1 MRFRVMRFRVMRF
14 RVMRFRVMR
23 FRAPSAAP
31 ASGVMAGG
39 DVPAV
44 TAVPPLPPLGASGEW
59 GIGHPSVESQRA
71 GVDYL
76 ILIAMEQAAARRC
89 PPTGSAETDRADDTG
104 RAGPGAGLP
113 GADGDGTPE
122 AYRHI

>member
-1 MRFRVMRFRVMRF
+1 MRFRFMRF

-31 ASGVMAGG
+31 HSGVMAGG
-39 DVPAV
+39 GVPAV
-44 TAVPPLPPLGASGEW
+44 TAVPPLPPLRASGEW
-59 GIGHPSVESQRA
+59 GIGHPFVESQRA

-76 ILIAMEQAAARRC
+76 IMIAMEQAAARRC
-89 PPTGSAETDRADDTG
+89 SPTGSAETDLADGAGDTG
-104 RAGPGAGLP
+104 PDAGLP